1 MSNWLYLIGS
11 FCFVA
16 GTLLNMVDFNHG
28 ALKDA
33 PTTRAL
39 GTSASGS
46 TPTSTRRCSAPAM
59 RFEPS
64 SIRCWTNKSSTN
76 ATGSPT
82 QGTTP

>member
-28 ALKDA
+28 AVKDA
-33 PTTRAL
+33 PTTLAL

-46 TPTSTRRCSAPAM
+46 TPTSTRRTS
-59 RFEPS
+59 F
-64 SIRCWTNKSSTN
+64 
-76 ATGSPT
+76 PT
-82 QGTTP
+82 LRHFQQ